1 MPNYSYCAH
10 HQRNWDGHEKQWRK
24 AFPNLVYPRKSKKGG
39 DPSEGGLVRKGK
51 AQGAVPPQGGGVRK
65 RKPVKVEGK
74 RGVMLPDKTWASG
87 KANRMSDDS
96 SEPDYVDS
104 LFGKVRTQYGSYE
117 RSEGLVKEGSGS
129 MMQLVLP
136 SETDELCATRPLE
149 AGYVSE
155 DDDSQLYHGTQL
167 SEEPGESLESAKEV
181 RSPNHAGGRVF
192 TTGLSLA
199 FYLG

>member
-1 MPNYSYCAH
+1 VPNYSYCAH

-39 DPSEGGLVRKGK
+39 DPSEGGKRK
-51 AQGAVPPQGGGVRK
+51 PQGGVGGAVRK

-74 RGVMLPDKTWASG
+74 RGVMLPDKTW

-104 LFGKVRTQYGSYE
+104 HFGKVRTQYGTHG

-136 SETDELCATRPLE
+136 SETDELGATRPLE

-167 SEEPGESLESAKEV
+167 SEEPGESLESVKEV
-181 RSPNHAGGRVF
+181 RSPNHAGAWVFRTGLLLGLGRV
-192 TTGLSLA
+192 
-199 FYLG
+199 